1 MPGDI
6 LLENR
11 PATLTLPNRIKG
23 YLVRAQVDE
32 ALSEIPVMTVEFMST
47 DLDLDLQKL
56 IGERLGIALDAP
68 KKKSRH
74 FQGRCVSAEFLGTS
88 GSQGYFRA
96 ELRPWLWFL
105 TQTVNCRIFQDKTV
119 IEIIKDV
126 FGAHG
131 FSDFRDKTKHSFSKR
146 TYCVQYRESDF
157 AFLSRLM
164 EEEGIYYFHQ
174 YDKMRETLILA
185 DDASSHEMIEDHG
198 QLNYYVRTAELF
210 RDEDHLYEWRGTE
223 QIMPGKV
230 MLQGYDFEKP
240 KTDLICVKSLPKGR
254 HAHNSYEIYD
264 CPGRHAST
272 GTGDHLAR
280 VKVEGFAAQTRRA
293 QAVGSVRQ
301 MAVGAKFRL
310 SKHPRKAENTEYLVL
325 RARHQIQLDLMVEDR
340 DLVEA
345 ILGPVLEF
353 DAQTNPELYRCNIE
367 VQPVREP
374 YRSVQRTPR
383 PENPGVQTAVV
394 VGKAG
399 EEIWT
404 DTFGRVKIQ
413 FHWDRDGKRD
423 EKSSCWVR
431 SAVPWSGKGWGMMA
445 IPRIGQEVVVQFEQ
459 GDPDRPIIT
468 GMVYNGDTKSPFP
481 LPGNATQM
489 GFKTD
494 SSKGGNGFS
503 ELVFEDKKDAEFVRL
518 QSERDFKQIIK
529 NNAEIEIGLGHKD
542 EGWFKQTIH
551 GDKTET
557 IRTGDHSF
565 TVAEGHET
573 LRIAKDRDTTVGGDD
588 RAQVDGAHALCV
600 AKDAEI
606 DVGAALTLS
615 ANTRIT
621 LKCGGAEIE
630 MTPSGI
636 TISAPT
642 IEVKAAATAKIN
654 AGGQLALEGKG
665 QASLSGKGM
674 LSLEGG
680 GMTQLKSS
688 GILTVKGSLTMI
700 N

>member
-1 MPGDI
+1 MSKDI

-11 PATLTLPNRIKG
+11 PATLHLPNGIKG

-32 ALSEIPVMTVEFMST
+32 ALGEIPLMTVEFMST
-47 DLDLDLQKL
+47 DLDLDLQKVV
-56 IGERLGIALDAP
+56 GERLSIDLDAP
-68 KKKSRH
+68 KKKSRY
-74 FQGRCVSAEFLGTS
+74 FQGRCVSAEFLGAS

-105 TQTVNCRIFQDKTV
+105 TQTNNCRIFQDKTV
-119 IEIIKDV
+119 IEIIKEV

-131 FSDFRDKTKHSFSKR
+131 FSDFKDKTKHRFDKR
-146 TYCVQYRESDF
+146 AYCVQYRESDF
-157 AFLSRLM
+157 AFISRLM

-174 YDKMRETLILA
+174 YDKTRETLILA
-185 DDASSHEMIEDHG
+185 DDASSHEPLTDHH
-198 QLNYYVRTAELF
+198 QLNYYVRAFDMF
-210 RDEDHLYEWRGTE
+210 RDEDHIYEWRGSE

-230 MLQGYDFEKP
+230 SLQSYDFEKP
-240 KTDLICVKSLPKGR
+240 KTDLACVKSLPKGR
-254 HAHNSYEIYD
+254 HAHNAYEIYD
-264 CPGRHAST
+264 YPGRHDSAGS
-272 GTGDHLAR
+272 GEYQAR
-280 VKVEGFAAQTRRA
+280 VKIEGFAAQTQRA
-293 QAVGSVRQ
+293 RAVGSVRQ

-310 SKHPRKAENTEYLVL
+310 NKHPRKAENSEYLVI
-325 RARHQIQLDLMVEDR
+325 RVRHQIQLDLMVEDR

-345 ILGPVLEF
+345 ILGPVLDF
-353 DAQTNPELYRCNIE
+353 DGDTNPDLYRCNIE
-367 VQPVREP
+367 VQPAREP
-374 YRSVQRTPR
+374 YRSVPRTPR

-399 EEIWT
+399 EEVWT

-413 FHWDRDGKRD
+413 FHWDRDGKKD

-459 GDPDRPIIT
+459 GDPDRPLIM
-468 GMVYNGDTKSPFP
+468 GMVYNGDTKSPFV

-489 GFKTD
+489 GIKTD

-529 NNAEIEIGLGHKD
+529 NNAEIEVGLAHKD
-542 EGWFKQTIH
+542 KGWFKQTIH
-551 GDKTET
+551 GDKTEK
-557 IRTGDHSF
+557 I
-565 TVAEGHET
+565 
-573 LRIAKDRDTTVGGDD
+573 GGDD
-588 RAQVDGAHALCV
+588 STQIDGTHALSV

-606 DVGAALTLS
+606 DVGTALTLTAKS
-615 ANTRIT
+615 KIT
-621 LKCGGAEIE
+621 LQCGGAQIE
-630 MTPSGI
+630 MTPSGV
-636 TISAPT
+636 TISAPQV
-642 IEVKAAATAKIN
+642 EVKASATAKIN

-665 QASLSGKGM
+665 QASLSGTGM
-674 LSLEGG
+674 LKLEGG

-688 GILTVKGSLTMI
+688 GILMVKGSLTMI